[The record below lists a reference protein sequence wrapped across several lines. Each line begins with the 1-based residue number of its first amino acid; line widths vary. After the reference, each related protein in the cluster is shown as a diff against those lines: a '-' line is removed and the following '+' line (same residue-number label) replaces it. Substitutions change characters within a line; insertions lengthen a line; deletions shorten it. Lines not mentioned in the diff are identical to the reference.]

1 MKMTQWLAI
10 AATTIALAACGGK
23 GGSAAQ
29 APRPVA
35 QVEAVRVAPGTI
47 AATLQSYGTVEYP
60 PQAQSTFTATSEAVV
75 EQILVANG
83 QPVRRGQPLLRI
95 RPSASALQD
104 LATARTDAATTL
116 QAVAR
121 VERLHAMRLATN
133 ADLAQARQQNSN
145 AQAALGSARTRIGDG
160 GSRVLRAERD
170 ATVVAITVGQGD
182 IVAADTSL
190 LKLATS
196 GHVMVRLGVEPADA
210 ALVKPG
216 QRVRLGPVYE
226 PNRVLDG
233 SIVEVMEQVDPQTRL
248 LQATVALPSAD
259 GLLPGS
265 TVRGHIEVDR
275 RQNVLV
281 IPRSAILYDGDA
293 AHAFV
298 VAAGKARK
306 RPLSLG
312 IADNDRVQVLSGLKA
327 DELVVTAGNHELA
340 DGMAVAVT
348 AAAPGSGQANP

>member
-1 MKMTQWLAI
+1 MKMTQWLSI
-10 AATTIALAACGGK
+10 AATTVVLAACGRQ
-23 GGSAAQ
+23 GSSVPQ
-29 APRPVA
+29 ATQQVA
-35 QVEAVRVAPGTI
+35 QVEAMRVAPGTI

-75 EQILVANG
+75 EQILVATG
-83 QPVRRGQPLLRI
+83 QHVRRGQPLLRI

-104 LATARTDAATTL
+104 LATTRSDAATTS
-116 QAVAR
+116 QGVAR
-121 VERLHAMRLATN
+121 IERLYAMRLATN
-133 ADLAQARQQNSN
+133 ADLAQARQQNAN
-145 AQAALGSARTRIGDG
+145 AQAALASARTRIGDG
-160 GSRVLRAERD
+160 GPRLLRAERD
-170 ATVVAITVGQGD
+170 ATVVGITVTQGD

-216 QRVRLGPVYE
+216 QHVRLGPVYE
-226 PNRVLDG
+226 PNRMLDG
-233 SIVEVMEQVDPQTRL
+233 NIVEVMEQVDPQTRL
-248 LQATVALPSAD
+248 LQATVSLPSAD

-265 TVRGHIEVDR
+265 TVRGRIEVDR

-298 VAAGKARK
+298 VSAGISRK
-306 RPLSLG
+306 RALSLG
-312 IADNDRVQVLSGLKA
+312 IADSDRVQVVSGLKA
-327 DELVVTAGNHELA
+327 DELVVTAGNHELE

-348 AAAPGSGQANP
+348 PAPAAGQAKP

>member
-1 MKMTQWLAI
+1 MKTTYWLPMTVM
-10 AATTIALAACGGK
+10 TVALAACGGT
-23 GGSAAQ
+23 GRDAAQ
-29 APRPVA
+29 APQPVA
-35 QVEAVRVAPGTI
+35 QVEVVRVAPGTI

-60 PQAQSTFTATSEAVV
+60 PQAQSMFTATSEAVV

-104 LATARTDAATTL
+104 LATTRTDAATTA

-121 VERLHAMRLATN
+121 IERLYAKRLATN
-133 ADLAQARQQNSN
+133 ADLAQARQQNAN
-145 AQAALGSARTRIGDG
+145 AQAALSSARTRIGDG
-160 GSRVLRAERD
+160 GARVLRAARD
-170 ATVVAITVGQGD
+170 ATVVGITVTQGD

-210 ALVKPG
+210 AVVKPG
-216 QRVRLGPVYE
+216 QHVRLGPVYE
-226 PNRVLDG
+226 PDRTLDG
-233 SIVEVMEQVDPQTRL
+233 TIVEVMEQVDSQTRL
-248 LQATVALPSAD
+248 LQATVSLPSAE

-275 RQNVLV
+275 RQAVLV

-298 VAAGKARK
+298 VTAGMARK
-306 RPLSLG
+306 RALSLG
-312 IADNDRVQVLSGLKA
+312 IADDDRVQVVSGLKA
-327 DELVVTAGNHELA
+327 DELVVTAGNHELE

-348 AAAPGSGQANP
+348 AAAGSGQAKP